1 MKIKLFLCFILIF
14 FLLSCKS
21 SNVPHKENNDISKR
35 INGTLW
41 ELTDISGN
49 ISDINLSSLDTPIT
63 IAKKG
68 NIVNIINATV
78 NKYFYSYK
86 INGNSISF
94 EPIGAT
100 KMGGP
105 EDLMKMEYE
114 YFKILGNVKNIELQ
128 DKNTLIL
135 KTGTEILKFN
145 KK

>member
-21 SNVPHKENNDISKR
+21 SNVPHRENNDISKR

-63 IAKKG
+63 IEFTDKG
-68 NIVNIINATV
+68 ISGNSTV
-78 NKYFYSYK
+78 NKYFSSYK

>member
-21 SNVPHKENNDISKR
+21 SNVPHKEKNDIAKR

-63 IAKKG
+63 IEFTDKG
-68 NIVNIINATV
+68 ISGNSTV
-78 NKYFYSYK
+78 NKYFSSYK

-94 EPIGAT
+94 EPIRAT